1 MTAILEKATLMA
13 SLPQV
18 IHTATASDSALG
30 SVVQSDSNLQE
41 WDELIYGKLV
51 EWGKNPAMLEDEDFI
66 VPSSNSIR
74 LGCKVARRLKEEG
87 AQAPLRVVPDGEGGI
102 SFEWRQ
108 KNVYFELR
116 VQSDGTGEWLEF
128 KGGKLVGRG
137 ALEFDSGFFC
147 GTME

>member
-1 MTAILEKATLMA
+1 VTAILEKATLMA

-30 SVVQSDSNLQE
+30 SV
-41 WDELIYGKLV
+41 
-51 EWGKNPAMLEDEDFI
+51 PAMLEDEDFI